1 MHNENKV
8 EVVACVVPPQFVF
21 SSLLNILPCLN
32 AFLQTPFKN
41 PINKNNQCKK
51 QIATT
56 NIRT

>member
-21 SSLLNILPCLN
+21 LLNILPCLN